1 MRSLITFLI
10 RRDRHCPAQ
19 CTVRGKGA
27 FYVHRYQT
35 SKQPFPTLK
44 RIRQSGSSNCA
55 RDFGAGRFPAE
66 GSLGVVRN
74 HVDADT
80 PVRSGGKYEQFLPG
94 KARNTAVRAF
104 QREKTKSNG
113 SHAARGAAKKLLPVI
128 RKELVLHQRVQ
139 EDSTSIAKSQ
149 SFPSLSFLKTRGLTG
164 PPTHGCPAA
173 G

>member
-1 MRSLITFLI
+1 MITFLI

-27 FYVHRYQT
+27 FHVHRYET

-44 RIRQSGSSNCA
+44 RIRQNCSSNCA

-80 PVRSGGKYEQFLPG
+80 PVKCGEKQGEFLPG
-94 KARNTAVRAF
+94 KSRTMVRAF
-104 QREKTKSNG
+104 QSEKTRS
-113 SHAARGAAKKLLPVI
+113 SDSRAARGAAKK
-128 RKELVLHQRVQ
+128 
-139 EDSTSIAKSQ
+139 
-149 SFPSLSFLKTRGLTG
+149 
-164 PPTHGCPAA
+164 
-173 G
+173 

>member
-1 MRSLITFLI
+1 M
-10 RRDRHCPAQ
+10 
-19 CTVRGKGA
+19 
-27 FYVHRYQT
+27 
-35 SKQPFPTLK
+35 
-44 RIRQSGSSNCA
+44 
-55 RDFGAGRFPAE
+55 
-66 GSLGVVRN
+66 
-74 HVDADT
+74 DADT

-104 QREKTKSNG
+104 LREKTKSKG

-139 EDSTSIAKSQ
+139 EDSTSITKSQ

>member
-1 MRSLITFLI
+1 MITFLI

-27 FYVHRYQT
+27 FHVHRYET

-44 RIRQSGSSNCA
+44 RIRQNCSSNCA

-80 PVRSGGKYEQFLPG
+80 PVKRGEKQGEFLPG
-94 KARNTAVRAF
+94 KSRTTVRAF
-104 QREKTKSNG
+104 QSEKTRS
-113 SHAARGAAKKLLPVI
+113 SDSRAARGAAKK
-128 RKELVLHQRVQ
+128 
-139 EDSTSIAKSQ
+139 
-149 SFPSLSFLKTRGLTG
+149 
-164 PPTHGCPAA
+164 
-173 G
+173 